1 MRTTRAHTPRRR
13 SAALMAGGAAVALI
27 VAACAP
33 PGSSSPAT
41 SSITSASATT
51 GSDAGE
57 EPGVS
62 TELTTEPVELDLYLE
77 SGFTAQFEALQEE
90 FTKQF
95 PNVTFKFRAD
105 SFQNLAQN
113 AVRIMSSPDAPD
125 LMRFPTVQAAAKDG
139 ILLNLDP
146 YAEAYGWNDWPQGT
160 LNQVRVDETGARG
173 SGSLY
178 ALGVG
183 YNVTGVYYNKAKAEA
198 LGIEI
203 PVTTLADLEAAM
215 EKAKAAGEIPVMLGN
230 QDFTYAFPLQMIQNQ
245 LDGLDQ
251 VKDWIYQV
259 EGATYDI
266 PSSVEAA
273 AKLQDWARKGYFPED
288 LNAID
293 YATAIGRFTDDE
305 GLFHFNGDW
314 EAGGFTANAPGKFG
328 FFPFPGLTEDAPKV
342 AMAAPATYVI
352 PANAK
357 HKDEIVFFL
366 NWVHTDPAARQIVLE
381 YTGSTPGGPAELEPP
396 VAPEGSVIIETLA
409 AAAEVAEDDGAI
421 DFLGNATAGILTS
434 TLGPDLQL
442 LLTDRMTP
450 EEFAAHVQQAY
461 ETELGR

>member
-1 MRTTRAHTPRRR
+1 MRIKNRR
-13 SAALMAGGAAVALI
+13 SSAVLMAGGAALALTL
-27 VAACAP
+27 AACSP
-33 PGSSSPAT
+33 PGSSSPST
-41 SSITSASATT
+41 SSSSSSSAP
-51 GSDAGE
+51 AGE
-57 EPGVS
+57 EPSSGVP
-62 TELTTEPVELDLYLE
+62 TELSADPVELDLYLE
-77 SGFTAQFEALQEE
+77 SGFTDQFDALLEE
-90 FTKQF
+90 FTAQH
-95 PNVTFKFRAD
+95 PQVSFKIRSD

-125 LMRFPTVQAAAKDG
+125 LMRFPTVQSAAKDG

-183 YNVTGVYYNKAKAEA
+183 YNVTGVYYNKAKAEE

-203 PVTTLADLEAAM
+203 PIATIADLEAAM
-215 EKAKAAGEIPVMLGN
+215 DKAVAAGETPIMLGN
-230 QDFTYAFPLQMIQNQ
+230 ADFTYAFPLQMIQNQ
-245 LDGLDQ
+245 LEGLDQ
-251 VKDWIYQV
+251 VKDWIYQKD
-259 EGATYDI
+259 GATYDL

-273 AKLQDWARKGYFPED
+273 AKLQEWSEKGYFPKD
-288 LNAID
+288 VNAID
-293 YATAIGRFTDDE
+293 YATAVGSFTGGE
-305 GLFHFNGDW
+305 GLFHFSGDW
-314 EAGGFTANAPGKFG
+314 EAGGFTTNAPGEFG
-328 FFPFPGLTEDAPKV
+328 FFPFPGVTADSPKV

-357 HKDEIVFFL
+357 NKDAIAYFL
-366 NWVHTDPAARQIVLE
+366 NWVHTDAKARQIVLE
-381 YTGSTPGGPAELEPP
+381 HTGSTPGGPAELDPP
-396 VAPEGSVIIETLA
+396 VAPEGSVINETLA
-409 AAAEVAEDDGAI
+409 AAAVVADDDGAI

-442 LLTDRMTP
+442 LITGRMTP
-450 EEFAAHVQQAY
+450 EDFAAHVQQAY

>member
-1 MRTTRAHTPRRR
+1 MRIKNRR
-13 SAALMAGGAAVALI
+13 SSAVLMAGGAALALTL
-27 VAACAP
+27 AACSP
-33 PGSSSPAT
+33 PGSSSPST
-41 SSITSASATT
+41 SSSSSSSAP
-51 GSDAGE
+51 AGE
-57 EPGVS
+57 EPSSGVP
-62 TELTTEPVELDLYLE
+62 TELSADPVELDLYLE
-77 SGFTAQFEALQEE
+77 SGFTDQFDALLEE
-90 FTKQF
+90 FTAQH
-95 PNVTFKFRAD
+95 PQVSFKIRSD

-125 LMRFPTVQAAAKDG
+125 LMRFPTVQSAAKDG

-183 YNVTGVYYNKAKAEA
+183 YNVTGVYYNKAKAEE

-203 PVTTLADLEAAM
+203 PIATIADLEAAM
-215 EKAKAAGEIPVMLGN
+215 DKAVAAGETPIMLGN
-230 QDFTYAFPLQMIQNQ
+230 ADFTYAFPLQMIQNQ
-245 LDGLDQ
+245 LEGLDQ
-251 VKDWIYQV
+251 VKDWIYQKD
-259 EGATYDI
+259 GATYDL

-273 AKLQDWARKGYFPED
+273 AKLQEWSEKGYFPKD
-288 LNAID
+288 VNAID
-293 YATAIGRFTDDE
+293 YATAVGSFTGGE
-305 GLFHFNGDW
+305 GLFHFSGDW
-314 EAGGFTANAPGKFG
+314 EAGGFTTNAPGEFG
-328 FFPFPGLTEDAPKV
+328 FFPFPGVTADSPKV

-357 HKDEIVFFL
+357 NKDAIAYFL
-366 NWVHTDPAARQIVLE
+366 NWVHTDAKARQIVLE
-381 YTGSTPGGPAELEPP
+381 HTGSTPGGPAELDPP
-396 VAPEGSVIIETLA
+396 VAPEGSVINETLA
-409 AAAEVAEDDGAI
+409 AAAEVADDDGAI

-442 LLTDRMTP
+442 LITGRMTP
-450 EEFAAHVQQAY
+450 EDFAAHVQQAY